1 MEYNNKVAEALSYIS
16 ERVSTTPKAVLVL
29 GSGLGGLA
37 DSIKDPIVI
46 PYTKIP
52 HWPLSTA
59 PGHAG
64 RLVFGF
70 LDNVYVAVMQ
80 GRMHFYEG
88 YSMKDITFPV
98 RVFGEWGISCYIASN
113 ASGGINLAYLPGDMV
128 MLYDHI
134 NYMGTNPLIGTVF
147 SEKEERF
154 PDMSYTYDRELL
166 DMAEASARENNLTVH
181 RGVYIAFTGPSY
193 ETPAEIR
200 MARTLGADVVG
211 MSTVPETIVAHSMG
225 MRVFAVS
232 CVANYAAGVTSQKLS
247 EEEVIREMEKATGKL
262 TILLKGLLRKI
273 GEEHV

>member
-1 MEYNNKVAEALSYIS
+1 MEYNKKVAEALSYIS

-46 PYTKIP
+46 PYTEIP

-128 MLYDHI
+128 VLYDHI

-166 DMAEASARENNLTVH
+166 DMAEASARENNLTVR

-200 MARTLGADVVG
+200 ALRILGADAVG
-211 MSTVPETIVAHSMG
+211 MSTVPEVITARHCG
-225 MRVFAVS
+225 MKVLGIS
-232 CVANYAAGVTSQKLS
+232 CITNMAAGILERKLDHTEVVETAKKVEKTFIQLVTDIISN
-247 EEEVIREMEKATGKL
+247 
-262 TILLKGLLRKI
+262 LRT
-273 GEEHV
+273 

>member
-1 MEYNNKVAEALSYIS
+1 MEYNKKVAEALSYIS

-46 PYTKIP
+46 PYTEIP

-128 MLYDHI
+128 VLYDHI
-134 NYMGTNPLIGTVF
+134 NYMGTNPLIWTVF

-166 DMAEASARENNLTVH
+166 DMAEASARENNLTVR